1 MNRIVLAAS
10 LVVALV
16 AAGCASEPR
25 QSGNTAANPYACND
39 SGEPGDH
46 LSQLSVCRSGVS
58 R

>member
-25 QSGNTAANPYACND
+25 QSGNMAPNPYACND
-39 SGEPGDH
+39 SGEH
-46 LSQLSVCRSGVS
+46 LSQLSVCRSGVGL
-58 R
+58 